1 MVAEVVLFLQIDND
15 FDSSNQ
21 NKRVM
26 DVLVLGINM

>member
-1 MVAEVVLFLQIDND
+1 MVAEVVLLLQVDDD

-26 DVLVLGINM
+26 DVLVLA